1 MALGEAIMLIIVLSL
16 NGWFVRC
23 KKKWFSFTV
32 EKLTAAYVKGLIMEH
47 SVHASA
53 IQVAFVGLPYSG
65 KSSLLKSLLEP
76 NRGPGEEI
84 VQQFGDAWSGLS
96 VFEAVRLRDMI
107 VGECEWL
114 PATKFD
120 AVCCTLAVAL
130 AQVFMRKGHR
140 VLPKNLDNVELFGD
154 PAIDAHFY
162 NVFSTVVKVMQHVEH
177 CDKLKFLSTAS
188 LTFINLWDLGTNKA
202 LYEFIGAAASIGKI
216 KNLLLVDVLDLS
228 RDPQRL
234 EQKLDM
240 RNEALYGKHCSGQK
254 PFELFR
260 LRTTLAYY
268 ILMILGAMES
278 TLTSHSALLVGTHA
292 DSFAENQDGL
302 KEAIEKVQVG
312 VKARAS
318 DYGLQDV
325 VCPGLLS
332 VDAKNPEDVAIV
344 KDKLNGLIDEG
355 NHFRQDIRFEP
366 HIRLSWVFLRT
377 TLHST
382 KRLFM
387 SKAEILKYA
396 YKCGLRDEDELDKF
410 LMLFK
415 DCASIIYSS
424 TDEIRVLHEN
434 VVLNPAE
441 FIQGLDSLYSVNCK
455 VIPEPVKPHLELL
468 KYGFITP
475 KLAKDIWKDVQKS
488 EFYITVLEEFGLM
501 THVQPAA
508 ILVTKSVGLTQDT
521 VQELNASGAFF
532 LPTLRSEPHPKKPSK
547 NDSKLLILGG
557 DSFLIA
563 RMVFHRQSTLLN
575 YFTSE
580 YPKNVKLIVGKEDVY
595 YNALHLQWL
604 ENGKPQAEVHIHFHG
619 VYGSIDIQPLTDVQ
633 ESAIIM
639 CYSAVKAAAVN
650 VLGKDDQN
658 FRLGFICDKSK
669 ETDYPDGLHFV
680 KFHHLD
686 PAKDNLFCERCHHFM
701 PMTVERKWWMN
712 DLWLVSITTNAY

>member
-1 MALGEAIMLIIVLSL
+1 
-16 NGWFVRC
+16 
-23 KKKWFSFTV
+23 
-32 EKLTAAYVKGLIMEH
+32 MEH

-120 AVCCTLAVAL
+120 AVCCSLAVAL
-130 AQVFMRKGHR
+130 AQVFMKKGHR
-140 VLPKNLDNVELFGD
+140 VRPKNLDNVELVGD

-162 NVFSTVVKVMQHVEH
+162 NVFRTVVKVMQHVEH

-240 RNEALYGKHCSGQK
+240 GNEALYGKHCSGQK
-254 PFELFR
+254 PIELFR

-268 ILMILGAMES
+268 ILMILGAKGS

-292 DSFAENQDGL
+292 DSFAENQGGL

-325 VCPGLLS
+325 ICPGLLS

-344 KDKLNGLIDEG
+344 KDKLNSLIDEG
-355 NHFRQDIRFEP
+355 HRFERD
-366 HIRLSWVFLRT
+366 IRLSWVFLRT

-387 SKAEILKYA
+387 SKAEIFKYA
-396 YKCGLRDEDELDKF
+396 YKGPHYF
-410 LMLFK
+410 L
-415 DCASIIYSS
+415 S
-424 TDEIRVLHEN
+424 N
-434 VVLNPAE
+434 
-441 FIQGLDSLYSVNCK
+441 Q
-455 VIPEPVKPHLELL
+455 
-468 KYGFITP
+468 
-475 KLAKDIWKDVQKS
+475 
-488 EFYITVLEEFGLM
+488 
-501 THVQPAA
+501 
-508 ILVTKSVGLTQDT
+508 
-521 VQELNASGAFF
+521 
-532 LPTLRSEPHPKKPSK
+532 
-547 NDSKLLILGG
+547 
-557 DSFLIA
+557 A
-563 RMVFHRQSTLLN
+563 RLS
-575 YFTSE
+575 
-580 YPKNVKLIVGKEDVY
+580 PKNPQVH
-595 YNALHLQWL
+595 LH
-604 ENGKPQAEVHIHFHG
+604 
-619 VYGSIDIQPLTDVQ
+619 
-633 ESAIIM
+633 
-639 CYSAVKAAAVN
+639 
-650 VLGKDDQN
+650 
-658 FRLGFICDKSK
+658 
-669 ETDYPDGLHFV
+669 
-680 KFHHLD
+680 
-686 PAKDNLFCERCHHFM
+686 
-701 PMTVERKWWMN
+701 
-712 DLWLVSITTNAY
+712 

>member
-1 MALGEAIMLIIVLSL
+1 
-16 NGWFVRC
+16 
-23 KKKWFSFTV
+23 
-32 EKLTAAYVKGLIMEH
+32 MEH
-47 SVHASA
+47 SVRASA

-65 KSSLLKSLLEP
+65 KSTLLKSLLEL
-76 NRGPGEEI
+76 NSGPGKEI
-84 VQQFGDAWSGLS
+84 VQQFSNTWSGLS
-96 VFEAVRLRDMI
+96 VFEAVRLQDKA

-114 PATKFD
+114 PATKCK
-120 AVCCTLAVAL
+120 AVCCSLAVAL
-130 AQVFMRKGHR
+130 AQVFMKKGHCL
-140 VLPKNLDNVELFGD
+140 LPNHLDSVELFGD

-162 NVFSTVVKVMQHVEH
+162 DVFSTVVKVMQHVEH

-188 LTFINLWDLGTNKA
+188 LTFVNLWDLGTNKA

-240 RNEALYGKHCSGQK
+240 GNEALYGQHCSGQK
-254 PFELFR
+254 PIELFR
-260 LRTTLAYY
+260 LRTALAYY
-268 ILMILGAMES
+268 ILMILGAKGS

-292 DSFAENQDGL
+292 DSFAENQGGL
-302 KEAIEKVQVG
+302 KQAIEKVQVG

-325 VCPGLLS
+325 ICYGLLS

-344 KDKLNGLIDEG
+344 KDKLNSLINEG
-355 NHFRQDIRFEP
+355 NRFERD
-366 HIRLSWVFLRT
+366 IRLSWVFLRT

-396 YKCGLRDEDELDKF
+396 YKCGLRDEDELDEF
-410 LMLFK
+410 LKLFK

-424 TDEIRVLHEN
+424 TNEIRVLHEN
-434 VVLNPAE
+434 VVLIPAE
-441 FIQGLDSLYSVNCK
+441 FIQGLDSLYSVNCE

-468 KYGFITP
+468 KYGFIIP
-475 KLAKDIWKDVQKS
+475 KLAKDIWKSAQKS
-488 EFYITVLEEFGLM
+488 EFYISVLEEFGLM

-508 ILVTKSVGLTQDT
+508 IRVSESVGLTQGT

-532 LPTLRSEPHPKKPSK
+532 LPTLRSEPCPKKLRK
-547 NDSKLLILGG
+547 NDSKLLILRG

-563 RMVFHRQSTLLN
+563 RMVFHRQSTLLK

-580 YPKNVKLIVGKEDVY
+580 YPKNVKLIVGEEDVY

-604 ENGKPQAEVHIHFHG
+604 ENGKPKADVHIHFHG

-650 VLGKDDQN
+650 VLGKDDPN
-658 FRLGFICDKSK
+658 FRLGFICEKSK
-669 ETDYPDGLHFV
+669 GTDYPDGLHFV

-686 PAKDNLFCERCHHFM
+686 AAKDDLFCERCDHFL

-712 DLWLVSITTNAY
+712 DLWLVSITPNKCLL